1 MSRRV
6 QVKQLKKVIGND
18 SDGGNINSMFEEMM
32 GMKDCEPDI
41 IRPKLVKIRNTVRHI
56 YKVLIQ
62 FSTFVPLQS
71 DFPNIIPHMQEIKDF
86 AENMKKALV
95 LGDTD
100 ETEEQYTNMDKSVLN
115 STYNTL
121 KDHEYVRR
129 LIVLCGKLKHHH
141 KNFDD
146 LENLKLNFVGQEP
159 GLSFKI
165 FDFSNLDLKILWAD
179 TNMKTM
185 QKKYILTIL
194 HTLYKDLFQ
203 LYRTS
208 TSPNV
213 DIDKFV
219 TLLLDSIGQLKKQP
233 GLDRCRNAFKRI
245 EQSVELLKERFED
258 YYRESIASENPNM
271 IVESFI
277 VDVSN
282 QGGADARLTRE
293 FRQIIQYMHKVSNQN
308 GRIKDPN
315 VQKLFAMLNKNF
327 SAMEEKTAKA
337 STKSDSST
345 KLEDLD
351 FDTKPE

>member
-6 QVKQLKKVIGND
+6 QVKQLKKVMGND
-18 SDGGNINSMFEEMM
+18 SDGGNINNMFEEMM

-41 IRPKLVKIRNTVRHI
+41 IRPKLVKVRNLLRHI
-56 YKVLIQ
+56 YKVLVQ
-62 FSTFVPLQS
+62 FATFAPLQS
-71 DFPNIIPHMQEIKDF
+71 DFPQTVPHMQEIKDF
-86 AENMKKALV
+86 AENMKTAIILN
-95 LGDTD
+95 DTD
-100 ETEEQYTNMDKSVLN
+100 ETEEQYSTMDKSVLN
-115 STYNTL
+115 TTYSTL

-129 LIVLCGKLKHHH
+129 LIVLCGKLKQHHR
-141 KNFDD
+141 NFDD

-165 FDFSNLDLKILWAD
+165 FDFSNLDFKILWAD
-179 TNMKTM
+179 INMKTM

-203 LYRTS
+203 LYRTT

-245 EQSVELLKERFED
+245 EQSVELLKDRFEE

-327 SAMEEKTAKA
+327 SAMEEKTPKPA
-337 STKSDSST
+337 TKTDSSAR
-345 KLEDLD
+345 LEDLD
-351 FDTKPE
+351 FEAPAE